1 MLTFILN
8 PDHRLPLYQQLYAFV
23 RQEIEN
29 RNLSPGQKLTSK
41 RQLAAHLKV
50 SLNTVATAYEQLV
63 AEGYI
68 VARPKSGYYVAELDD
83 VLPEKVI
90 PPTEHSSALKTEPLE
105 AYRFDFK
112 TNTVDATF
120 FPFPTWAKISRE
132 ILNHGNR
139 NLLRAVDP
147 RGYYPLRLAIAD
159 YVHQYRGVNCTPDQI
174 IIGAGS
180 EYLLGLA
187 VQLLGR
193 QSHYAVEN
201 PSYDKVYKVIRSN
214 GAHVHLMNLDQ
225 DGVSLEALTASGAD
239 ILHLTPSHHFP
250 LGIVMP
256 VKRRMALL
264 KWAKASPDR
273 YILEDDYDSEFRFSG
288 RPIPALQGLDTHDK
302 VIYFNT
308 FTRSLAPSM
317 RISYMILPE
326 KLLHKYCADFS
337 FYSSTVPRFEQHTLH
352 QFIAEGHFER
362 HLTRMRKIYK
372 IRRNKMLACIRQMSM
387 ADAITISGENAG
399 LHLLLTVYG
408 CTESEL
414 IARAKNEGIRIYGLS
429 EYCIDRADNLPD
441 NVVILGYASFNEDE
455 IETAIGLLEKAW
467 SSIKPFR
474 KGDYDG

>member
-1 MLTFILN
+1 N
-8 PDHRLPLYQQLYAFV
+8 SDHQTPLYQQLYTFI
-23 RQEIEN
+23 RQEIETQK
-29 RNLSPGQKLTSK
+29 LTPGEKLTSK
-41 RQLAAHLKV
+41 RKLAAHLKI
-50 SLNTVATAYEQLV
+50 SLNTVAAAYEQLA

-68 VARPKSGYYVAELDD
+68 VSRPKSGYYVAALDD
-83 VLPEKVI
+83 VLPEKTTA
-90 PPTEHSSALKTEPLE
+90 PDAPLTSEPYTHQP
-105 AYRFDFK
+105 AQNYRFDFK

-132 ILNHGNR
+132 ILHNGNR

-147 RGYYPLRLAIAD
+147 RGYYPLRKVIAD

-193 QSHYAVEN
+193 ENTYAVEN
-201 PSYDKVYKVIRSN
+201 PSYDKVYKVMKSN
-214 GAHVHLMNLDQ
+214 GAAVKLMTLDE
-225 DGVSLEALTASGAD
+225 DGVSLKSLEDSGAN

-264 KWAKASPDR
+264 KWAAEAPNR

-288 RPIPALQGLDTHDK
+288 RPIPALQGIDLNDK

-317 RISYMILPE
+317 RISYMILPQ
-326 KLLHKYCADFS
+326 KLLHTYCADFS

-352 QFIAEGHFER
+352 RFIEDGHFER

-372 IRRNKMLACIRQMSM
+372 IRRNKMLSSIAAMPC
-387 ADAITISGENAG
+387 ADTIHISGENAG
-399 LHLLLTVYG
+399 LHLLLQVEG
-408 CTESEL
+408 RTEKEL
-414 IARAKNEGIRIYGLS
+414 VEKAKAAGIRLYGLS
-429 EYCIDRADNLPD
+429 EYCIAPGENLPN

-455 IETAIGLLEKAW
+455 IEEAIKKLGESWFL
-467 SSIKPFR
+467 
-474 KGDYDG
+474 